1 MSDRFSPEDSEMVPE
16 KKKSQQSLLLLL
28 LLILL
33 FVYLYFFT
41 GLIKP
46 RPEEAPPKPV
56 AEAPAVKQK
65 LPPRAAGAPE
75 AAKAPEAGQPA
86 PAAPAAPVPAAQAK
100 PAPAP
105 AAQSKPAPAP
115 AAQAKPAPAAQ
126 AKPAPVPP
134 AQVKPAPAAPKAAPV
149 PAAQP
154 KKPEAPKKAEPA
166 KKPEAKKPEAKK
178 PEAVKKPEAKK
189 PEAAKPAQKAG
200 AAKEAKEAKTA
211 KPKAVAKAAPAF
223 ALDIEGDLAPSEAA
237 TVTAKLKQAGIGNV
251 SKTSVQKS
259 EAMHRLYLADFADHD
274 EAKEELDRLKQ
285 VAPGAFLLKE
295 NGRYAVYAGSYLRE
309 GKAAVEQDRLFNKGV
324 KLLLKSATIKV
335 PVYRMRAGSFKDK
348 AAADKAVAKLKG
360 AGVTAKPVKLGK

>member
-1 MSDRFSPEDSEMVPE
+1 MSDRFSPEDSELVPE
-16 KKKSQQSLLLLL
+16 KKKSQQSLLLLLL

-65 LPPRAAGAPE
+65 LPPRTGAPE

-86 PAAPAAPVPAAQAK
+86 PAAPAAPVPPVQAK

-105 AAQSKPAPAP
+105 AAQAKPAP

-134 AQVKPAPAAPKAAPV
+134 AQAKPAPAAPKAAPV
-149 PAAQP
+149 PAAQA
-154 KKPEAPKKAEPA
+154 KKPEAPKKAEPV
-166 KKPEAKKPEAKK
+166 KKAEAKKPEPAKK
-178 PEAVKKPEAKK
+178 PEVKKA
-189 PEAAKPAQKAG
+189 EAAKPAQKPG
-200 AAKEAKEAKTA
+200 AAKEAKEAKAA

-285 VAPGAFLLKE
+285 VAPGAFMLKE

-324 KLLLKSATIKV
+324 KLLLKSANIKV

-348 AAADKAVAKLKG
+348 AAADKAAAKLKG
-360 AGVTAKPVKLGK
+360 AGVTAKAVKVGK